1 MTNEEFQKLVL
12 EKLTSIDQRQSTM
25 EQELSSVK
33 KSLVKLENEQG
44 LKVSALFDARE
55 VQFDTNER
63 IFNTLNRIES
73 KVDRMSFKSFNS
85 YSKEQTDNKQV

>member
-1 MTNEEFQKLVL
+1 MTNEEFQKLVI
-12 EKLTSIDQRQSTM
+12 EKLTSIDQEISN
-25 EQELSSVK
+25 VK